1 MGGLTFFDG
10 SLNSPLRIMVNILKP
25 VVRADTATYV
35 KVANAPGLYRH
46 SRSGRYYACKKLHGV
61 RRERSLETCDR
72 KIAERRLK
80 EWVGNLEKVDAEVE
94 KTTLEEL
101 IERYHAVTA
110 SLSESSRATDRS
122 IIKKFLA
129 WWPHGRDCQ
138 VRQIRPSML
147 DEWLAHEAPRLR
159 NVSYNGYTGFL
170 KQLFSIA
177 VKDHII
183 AESPAASL
191 RVPWKRP
198 QTPKRLVP
206 TVEQFEAIVENIRA
220 QQYADTAQESGD
232 FIEFLGLAG
241 VGQAEA
247 SSLTWGDIDWTRNR
261 LYFRRHKTDT
271 HFYVPIYAHLCP
283 LLVRLK
289 EQARGRV
296 SDSARVFKIKDAKKA
311 LTAACARLNLP
322 HFSQRNLRQS
332 LIRRLIRA
340 KVDVKSISKWQGHQ
354 DGGQL
359 ILDTYTEVFG
369 DDDDTYEQAQ
379 LAKIGG
385 GMVSVEQS
393 SGSLVEMP
401 TSRAMKGPK
410 KRDAHSDPHST
421 GAAHPAPA
429 AVNPYQQGNKVKTAC
444 KGADVEAEV
453 TAVYK
458 DEVQVRT
465 PDGELRWRTVRTVQ
479 PLTALL
485 TPPDPVDQIAPVAP
499 RRKKRMTK
507 KRR

>member
-1 MGGLTFFDG
+1 
-10 SLNSPLRIMVNILKP
+10 MVNIARP
-25 VVRADTATYV
+25 ATAAPTYV
-35 KVANAPGLYRH
+35 KVANFPGLYRH

-94 KTTLEEL
+94 KTTLAEL

-170 KQLFSIA
+170 KQLFAIA
-177 VKDHII
+177 VKDRVI

-206 TVEQFEAIVENIRA
+206 TVEQFEAIIQDVRSEPSTRA
-220 QQYADTAQESGD
+220 QRAEDGAD
-232 FIEFLGLAG
+232 FLEFLGLAG

-247 SSLTWGDIDWTRNR
+247 SSLTWGDIDWQRNR
-261 LYFRRHKTDT
+261 MYFRRHKTDT
-271 HFYVPIYAHLCP
+271 HFYVPIYAHLRP

-289 EQARGRV
+289 GQARGRA

-311 LTAACARLNLP
+311 LSAACMRLNLP

-369 DDDDTYEQAQ
+369 DDDDMYEQAQ
-379 LAKIGG
+379 LAKI
-385 GMVSVEQS
+385 S
-393 SGSLVEMP
+393 SGAPPAAPIAQFCGESEVSAPSVTM
-401 TSRAMKGPK
+401 K
-410 KRDAHSDPHST
+410 KRMRKARPRKPVAPAITVPPVNPVSL
-421 GAAHPAPA
+421 APAPA
-429 AVNPYQQGNKVKTAC
+429 VEPAGATTPVSTHEAPASPAPAGTPVERPAGNLYHRGDKVTTTC
-444 KGADVEAEV
+444 KGIEVEAEV
-453 TAVYK
+453 TAVFK

-479 PLTALL
+479 
-485 TPPDPVDQIAPVAP
+485 
-499 RRKKRMTK
+499 R
-507 KRR
+507 

>member
-1 MGGLTFFDG
+1 MRGLTFFDG

-35 KVANAPGLYRH
+35 KVANYPGLYRH

-177 VKDHII
+177 VKDRII

-191 RVPWKRP
+191 RVPWKKP

-206 TVEQFEAIVENIRA
+206 TVEQFEAIVESVRS

-247 SSLTWGDIDWTRNR
+247 SSLTWGDIDWSRNR
-261 LYFRRHKTDT
+261 MYFRRHKTDT
-271 HFYVPIYAHLCP
+271 HFYVPIYVHLRP
-283 LLVRLK
+283 LLMRLK
-289 EQARGRV
+289 EQARGRA
-296 SDSARVFKIKDAKKA
+296 SDSARVFKVKDAKKA
-311 LTAACARLNLP
+311 LSAACARLNLP

-359 ILDTYTEVFG
+359 ILDTYTEVWVLNELLDSLG
-369 DDDDTYEQAQ
+369 WLTPCIHPLLP
-379 LAKIGG
+379 LA
-385 GMVSVEQS
+385 
-393 SGSLVEMP
+393 
-401 TSRAMKGPK
+401 RA
-410 KRDAHSDPHST
+410 HQETT
-421 GAAHPAPA
+421 GAVFVVNGNLNCADLYATPALF
-429 AVNPYQQGNKVKTAC
+429 QQIWPKLLWAMT
-444 KGADVEAEV
+444 VEAV
-453 TAVYK
+453 VDAVHLGGIRRSVG
-458 DEVQVRT
+458 EGSS
-465 PDGELRWRTVRTVQ
+465 DGAGRQRAGEKAGGTGTRQSGKRG
-479 PLTALL
+479 PE
-485 TPPDPVDQIAPVAP
+485 I
-499 RRKKRMTK
+499 RRSEGE
-507 KRR
+507 

>member
-1 MGGLTFFDG
+1 
-10 SLNSPLRIMVNILKP
+10 MVNILKP

-35 KVANAPGLYRH
+35 KVANYPGLYRH

-94 KTTLEEL
+94 KTTLAEL

-177 VKDHII
+177 VKDRII
-183 AESPAASL
+183 AESPAVSL

-206 TVEQFEAIVENIRA
+206 TVEQFEAIVESVRS

-271 HFYVPIYAHLCP
+271 HFYVPIYAHLRP
-283 LLVRLK
+283 LLARLK
-289 EQARGRV
+289 EQARGRA

-311 LTAACARLNLP
+311 LSAACARLNLP

-369 DDDDTYEQAQ
+369 DDDDTYEQMQ
-379 LAKIGG
+379 LEKIGG
-385 GMVSVEQS
+385 GLPPAAPIAQFCGESEASAPSVT
-393 SGSLVEMP
+393 M
-401 TSRAMKGPK
+401 K
-410 KRDAHSDPHST
+410 KRMRKARPR
-421 GAAHPAPA
+421 
-429 AVNPYQQGNKVKTAC
+429 K
-444 KGADVEAEV
+444 
-453 TAVYK
+453 
-458 DEVQVRT
+458 
-465 PDGELRWRTVRTVQ
+465 
-479 PLTALL
+479 
-485 TPPDPVDQIAPVAP
+485 PVAP
-499 RRKKRMTK
+499 ATTVPPVNPVSLAPVPAVELSR
-507 KRR
+507 